1 MKRKRLSLARE
12 ALTKI
17 KNIKLIVMQSSTFV
31 QSTDKVNQTGLRG
44 KIWENGKITAGVVPG
59 KKIRQADREYD
70 RDYEY
75 QFDSAF
81 VPIRDYK
88 GYRLEEQTYFIP
100 ERSQEIIEQKYS
112 PQDSSDIRF
121 SIHFN
126 SHRPPRDEVR
136 SPRTPRG
143 QGGLTSY
150 GKNMIQNGCYRLEQI
165 YSRKRLAFG
174 TITLPSLPEDYL
186 LLLISD
192 WSELA
197 RQFLQ
202 QLDRELARHSP
213 KSRGHYVG
221 ATEIQPERMEKSG
234 IPCPHLHFVYPAH
247 AGDWNWWITAD
258 RMRQIWHSIL
268 SARLAQWVPAD
279 QLPEI
284 NCRAACNCQRL
295 KKSAAKEMGKYL
307 SKGSCIK
314 KIKDSGY
321 IDFLPSAW
329 WHCGRILAKA
339 IKKHIIP
346 CPGDLLLAI
355 RQGIDLVGRGL
366 CEYLYPVERDGM
378 IFGWSGKLSDLGNK
392 FFRNSS

>member
-1 MKRKRLSLARE
+1 MYNQYASKNKLSLPCDNSRE
-12 ALTKI
+12 SETEPRRWGHR
-17 KNIKLIVMQSSTFV
+17 
-31 QSTDKVNQTGLRG
+31 NQTGLRG
-44 KIWENGKITAGVVPG
+44 KIWENGKITAGVVPCE
-59 KKIRQADREYD
+59 KIRQEDREYD
-70 RDYEY
+70 RDYAA
-75 QFDSAF
+75 QHDTAII
-81 VPIRDYK
+81 PTRDYN
-88 GYRLEEQTYFIP
+88 GFRIEEQVYFIP
-100 ERSQEIIEQKYS
+100 ERSQAIIEQKYS
-112 PQDSSDIRF
+112 PQDSDDI
-121 SIHFN
+121 SLSSPIN
-126 SHRPPRDEVR
+126 SHRLPRDEVR

-143 QGGLTSY
+143 QNGLTSY

-174 TITLPSLPEDYL
+174 TITLPSLSEDYL

-202 QLDRELARHSP
+202 QLDRELIRHSP
-213 KSRGHYVG
+213 KSKGHFIGV
-221 ATEIQPERMEKSG
+221 TEIQPERMEKSG

-247 AGDWNWWITAD
+247 AGDWNWWVSAD
-258 RMRQIWHSIL
+258 RMRQIWASIL
-268 SARLAQWVPAD
+268 SARLARWIPAD

-284 NCRAACNCQRL
+284 NCRAAVNTQRL
-295 KKSAAKEMGKYL
+295 KKSASKEMGKYL

-329 WHCGRILAKA
+329 WHCGRILATA

-346 CPGDLLLAI
+346 CPVNLLTAI
-355 RQGIDLVGRGL
+355 RQKIDLVGRGL
-366 CEYLYPVERDGM
+366 CEYFYTVERDGKV
-378 IFGWSGKLSDLGNK
+378 FGWSGKLTDLGNK